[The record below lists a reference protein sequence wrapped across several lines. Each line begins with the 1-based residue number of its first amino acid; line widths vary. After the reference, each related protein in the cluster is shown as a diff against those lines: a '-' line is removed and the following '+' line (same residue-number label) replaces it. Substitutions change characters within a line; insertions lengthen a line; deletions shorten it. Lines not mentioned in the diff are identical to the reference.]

1 VQETSRR
8 NTRHQQSKRIFNT
21 KGREEETQEKRQ
33 RLNGKAQT
41 FRGIA
46 PQRIQETKIKPFLFL
61 LLIYKVYYIYIM
73 KKLIDI
79 PDEHIP
85 QAKKIAK
92 LKGQSVKSY
101 MQQAVIAMILVDT
114 IKSKK

>member
-1 VQETSRR
+1 
-8 NTRHQQSKRIFNT
+8 
-21 KGREEETQEKRQ
+21 
-33 RLNGKAQT
+33 
-41 FRGIA
+41 
-46 PQRIQETKIKPFLFL
+46 
-61 LLIYKVYYIYIM
+61 M